1 MSASRDILD
10 FWENKQYYK
19 TPEVLKA
26 KAREFYTEEFI
37 NNYSK
42 WADNVKTLNET
53 MEKYFMEKHFPMKH
67 WEVMPY
73 NWFCEKMNALVEEW
87 ISANSDILVEDVPII
102 LEKLIADYISVIITN
117 YQKHAY
123 SINTLLDSI
132 KNTVVL

>member
-19 TPEVLKA
+19 TPEVLKE

-53 MEKYFMEKHFPMKH
+53 MEKYFIEKHFPMKH

-73 NWFCEKMNALVEEW
+73 DWFCEKMNGLIAEW
-87 ISANSDILVEDVPII
+87 IDANSNIAVEDVPII

-123 SINTLLDSI
+123 SINTLLDSV
-132 KNTVVL
+132 KNIVML

>member
-19 TPEVLKA
+19 TPEVLKE

-53 MEKYFMEKHFPMKH
+53 MEKYFIEKHFPMKH

-73 NWFCEKMNALVEEW
+73 DWFCEKMNGLIAEW
-87 ISANSDILVEDVPII
+87 IDANSNIAVEDVSII

-123 SINTLLDSI
+123 SINTLLDSV
-132 KNTVVL
+132 KNIVML